1 MSNILS
7 VRVARLEASIPEG
20 IAVRWQGRE
29 LPSGPLKATL
39 DDDAAAN
46 GAASSGGVLD
56 YLRRRARLKF
66 CVKLEF
72 PEFSETLAE
81 LGVDPAYTAPVR
93 AIIRSEGDI
102 LDDHGFGLSGACDV
116 LPHGLFADPKQ
127 PERERAS
134 AQMLPGT

>member
-1 MSNILS
+1 MSNLLS

-39 DDDAAAN
+39 ADDAAAN
-46 GAASSGGVLD
+46 GPASSGVLD
-56 YLRRRARLKF
+56 YNRRRARLEF
-66 CVKLEF
+66 HVKLEF
-72 PEFSETLAE
+72 PEFAETLAG

-102 LDDHGFGLSGACDV
+102 LEDHGFGLSGACDV
-116 LPHGLFADPKQ
+116 LPHGLFADPEQ